1 MSKEEKKAMIERLAE
16 KFIGMDT
23 EDKSFVVG
31 YMTGKEEER
40 LKWEQKETAV
50 AAIA

>member
-1 MSKEEKKAMIERLAE
+1 MSKEEKKAMLERMAE
-16 KFIGMDT
+16 KFTGMDA

-40 LKWEQKETAV
+40 LKWERKETQVV
-50 AAIA
+50 ATA